1 MVAARVGTRV
11 ILLQAG
17 ASDSR
22 HFAGVVIEERQE
34 RYLKQFV
41 VRCDGGA
48 IRFASGNELALEG
61 DPARTPLA
69 PRPMVF

>member
-1 MVAARVGTRV
+1 LLHVG
-11 ILLQAG
+11 
-17 ASDSR
+17 SSYSR

-48 IRFASGNELALEG
+48 TRYASGSELALEG

-69 PRPMVF
+69 PRSIVF

>member
-1 MVAARVGTRV
+1 MVASHVGSRVV
-11 ILLQAG
+11 LLVLG
-17 ASDSR
+17 ASHSR

-41 VRCDGGA
+41 IRCDGGA
-48 IRFASGNELALEG
+48 IRYASASELALEG

-69 PRPMVF
+69 AANNP